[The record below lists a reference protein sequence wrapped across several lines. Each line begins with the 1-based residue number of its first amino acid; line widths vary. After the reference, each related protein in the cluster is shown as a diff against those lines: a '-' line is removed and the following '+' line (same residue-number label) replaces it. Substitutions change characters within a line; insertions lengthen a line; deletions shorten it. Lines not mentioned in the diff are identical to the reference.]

1 MVRPDVTRAPP
12 TTSTMGCI
20 LCNVVEEADA
30 EATVGG
36 GAAKPVSKDD
46 SSSSDSDS
54 SSESSEEDSSEESG
68 RYNKQFDTFSAEPDG
83 SLWLD
88 SGLGKHQILF
98 LTIAF
103 LGAEWI
109 SWTNFP

>member
-1 MVRPDVTRAPP
+1 
-12 TTSTMGCI
+12 MGCI

-30 EATVGG
+30 EATLG

-46 SSSSDSDS
+46 SSSSESD

-68 RYNKQFDTFSAEPDG
+68 RYNKQFDSFSAEPDE

-88 SGLGKHQILF
+88 SDRGKHRNIL
-98 LTIAF
+98 
-103 LGAEWI
+103 
-109 SWTNFP
+109 S